1 MDCWKK
7 TTKCIIFTKSC
18 WHWHK
23 KKLLLLHC
31 YSKE

>member
-18 WHWHK
+18 WHWCK
-23 KKLLLLHC
+23 K
-31 YSKE
+31 